1 MPLKFHSRF
10 SFRFII
16 QYVLARRHCTEST
29 HGRSFNIHWNIQHF
43 WDSSWTCP
51 SVPCD
56 RGKNR
61 GEWRRGHNSDN
72 WQFVGHLK
80 VLSRWILA
88 MATQSNQFGV
98 DGCPKIHRLDEYWIE
113 LNIVELTKV
122 VTNETRTSYM
132 WFWKVRYFDT
142 SSNSDGLVA
151 VLWFLFNVHASRFA
165 ICPSWG
171 FWNITSTHRLKG
183 NIHRTFCT
191 GETHL
196 PRRLENRFLEVKEI
210 VERKSVVPVEKK
222 PAALKHASCAIS
234 SQKKLKNHKNTH
246 VFVISNSKT
255 HLDNRY
261 IKATNRNSQSPHW
274 NGHSFESLWS

>member
-171 FWNITSTHRLKG
+171 FETSHPPTGLRG
-183 NIHRTFCT
+183 TFIAHFARVKRICQ
-191 GETHL
+191 GVWRIDFLRWKKSLSGSQWSQLRRNQPHWSMHL
-196 PRRLENRFLEVKEI
+196 VQFPH
-210 VERKSVVPVEKK
+210 KK
-222 PAALKHASCAIS
+222 
-234 SQKKLKNHKNTH
+234 
-246 VFVISNSKT
+246 NSKITKT
-255 HLDNRY
+255 HMF
-261 IKATNRNSQSPHW
+261 S
-274 NGHSFESLWS
+274 